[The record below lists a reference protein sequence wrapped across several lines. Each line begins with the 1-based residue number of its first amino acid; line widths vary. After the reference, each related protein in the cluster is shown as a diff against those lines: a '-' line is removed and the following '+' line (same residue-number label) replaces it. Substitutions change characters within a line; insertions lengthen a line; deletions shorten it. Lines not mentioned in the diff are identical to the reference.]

1 LTLLSGAG
9 GNAESGGP
17 NGLGGAVYSSKLT
30 DTLPEAGF
38 RRARLEV
45 EGIRYWQGACRARRF
60 PPILI
65 AVFQAW
71 SDKGEH
77 EMDGDVTNWVAILAP
92 ALALVFLLWILKKF
106 FWSMVRFARF
116 EPNRYVFRYR
126 GARIAAE
133 GAGLSFFYFVPTT
146 SLLVVPVGSEDA
158 PFMLSEISSDFQ
170 ELTLQGQ
177 ITYRISDP
185 ARAVKMLNYAID
197 TQRLAYLSDDPQK
210 LPERLVNLA
219 LVVLKGA
226 VQHMRLKEALVSADE
241 LARKAGQALAEH
253 EMVKTLG
260 VEILGLSVA
269 AIKPTPETAK
279 ALEAETREEILKE
292 SDQAIFLRRNYAIE
306 QERIIRE
313 SELNTEIAVENKNRE
328 IRETR
333 METERRAMQKGQEM
347 AEERLAFQVQ
357 QEERKQA
364 LVDLTARNARAE
376 ADAKAYALKAIMGVY
391 EQTNPDV
398 LKVLTHA
405 GLDSG
410 QLLAHAFQGIA
421 EQAEKIGNLNIT
433 PDLLEAI
440 MKNAPAKARETEK
453 RQ

>member
-1 LTLLSGAG
+1 M
-9 GNAESGGP
+9 
-17 NGLGGAVYSSKLT
+17 
-30 DTLPEAGF
+30 
-38 RRARLEV
+38 
-45 EGIRYWQGACRARRF
+45 
-60 PPILI
+60 
-65 AVFQAW
+65 
-71 SDKGEH
+71 
-77 EMDGDVTNWVAILAP
+77 EMNWVTILAP
-92 ALALVFLLWILKKF
+92 VLALAVLLWILKKIL
-106 FWSMVRFARF
+106 WSMVRFARF

-126 GARIAAE
+126 GEKITAQ

-146 SLLVVPVGSEDA
+146 SLLLTPIGSEDT

-185 ARAVKMLNYAID
+185 VRATKMLNYAID
-197 TQRLAYLSDDPQK
+197 TQRLTYLSDDPQK

-219 LVVLKGA
+219 LVVLKGM

-241 LARKAGQALAEH
+241 LARKAGEALAEH

-260 VEILGLSVA
+260 VEILGLSIA

-292 SDQAIFLRRNYAIE
+292 SDQAIFLRRNYAVE

-328 IRETR
+328 IQETR
-333 METERRAMQKGQEM
+333 LETQRRAMKKELEM

-357 QEERKQA
+357 QEEKNQA
-364 LVDLTARNARAE
+364 LVDLKARNSRAE
-376 ADAKAYALKAIMGVY
+376 ADVRAYALKAVMEVY
-391 EQTNPDV
+391 ARASPEV
-398 LKVLTHA
+398 LKVLTNA

-410 QLLAHAFQGIA
+410 HLLAQAFQDIA
-421 EQAEKIGNLNIT
+421 DQAEKIGSLNIT
-433 PDLLEAI
+433 PDLLNAI
-440 MKNAPAKARETEK
+440 VEKAAR
-453 RQ
+453 

>member
-1 LTLLSGAG
+1 MM
-9 GNAESGGP
+9 
-17 NGLGGAVYSSKLT
+17 NGWITPLASAV
-30 DTLPEAGF
+30 
-38 RRARLEV
+38 
-45 EGIRYWQGACRARRF
+45 
-60 PPILI
+60 
-65 AVFQAW
+65 AV
-71 SDKGEH
+71 
-77 EMDGDVTNWVAILAP
+77 VV
-92 ALALVFLLWILKKF
+92 VLWIIKKLLLN
-106 FWSMVRFARF
+106 MVRFARF

-126 GARIAAE
+126 GKKITAE

-146 SLLVVPVGSEDA
+146 SLLVAPIGSEDA

-185 ARAVKMLNYAID
+185 ARAVKMLNYAIN
-197 TQRLAYLSDDPQK
+197 TQSLVYLSDDPQK
-210 LPERLVNLA
+210 LPERLINLA
-219 LVVLKGA
+219 LVVLKGT

-328 IRETR
+328 IQETR
-333 METERRAMQKGQEM
+333 METERQAMKKEQEM
-347 AEERLAFQVQ
+347 AEERLTFEVQ
-357 QEERKQA
+357 QEERNQA
-364 LVDLTARNARAE
+364 LVDLQARNAKAE
-376 ADAKAYALKAIMGVY
+376 ADAKAYALKVVMGVY
-391 EQTNPDV
+391 EQTNPEV
-398 LKVLTHA
+398 LKVLTNA

-410 QLLAHAFQGIA
+410 RLLAHAFQGIA

-433 PDLLEAI
+433 PDLLNAI
-440 MKNAPAKARETEK
+440 LKNAPTEAMED
-453 RQ
+453 